1 MNEND
6 KLDFI
11 NHIEANILYDN
22 SDDLARAIIGDE
34 STKIEFVKHYHYDL
48 EYLEYFLSGAISA
61 LGEERKTRNRDLKI
75 KDVNEALELINE
87 QTKEDKVRL
96 AEHLILWFEYVS
108 MEGAYNALSR
118 FKLTRSNNYEW

>member
-48 EYLEYFLSGAISA
+48 EYLEYFLSVSISA
-61 LGEERKTRNRDLKI
+61 LGEEIKTRNRDIKI

-118 FKLTRSNNYEW
+118 FKLTRSNNYE

>member
-118 FKLTRSNNYEW
+118 FKLTRSNNYE

>member
-11 NHIEANILYDN
+11 NHIDANILYEN

-34 STKIEFVKHYHYDL
+34 STKIEFVKYYHYDL

-61 LGEERKTRNRDLKI
+61 LGEERKTRDRDLKI
-75 KDVNEALELINE
+75 KDVNEALGLINE

-96 AEHLILWFEYVS
+96 AEHLILWFERVS

-118 FKLTRSNNYEW
+118 FRL

>member
-11 NHIEANILYDN
+11 NHIEATSLYDD

-61 LGEERKTRNRDLKI
+61 LSEERKTRNRDLKI

-118 FKLTRSNNYEW
+118 FKLTRSNNYE

>member
-48 EYLEYFLSGAISA
+48 EYLEYFLSVSISA

-118 FKLTRSNNYEW
+118 FKLTRSNNYE